1 MSGGYFDY
9 EQYKIDMIADQIQR
23 VIDNNDS
30 TELNE
35 WGDPVSRNLRPKT
48 ILYMQAAVDR
58 LRRAAIYAQRIDWML
73 SGDDSE
79 STFHERLKEDLDQYD
94 RQCWLK
100 DQVVDK

>member
-9 EQYKIDMIADQIQR
+9 EQYKIDMIADQIQN

-35 WGDPVSRNLRPKT
+35 WGDSVSRNLQSQT

-79 STFHERLKEDLDQYD
+79 ESFWRRLEEDLQEYD
-94 RQCWLK
+94 RQCALK
-100 DQVVDK
+100 DQKS